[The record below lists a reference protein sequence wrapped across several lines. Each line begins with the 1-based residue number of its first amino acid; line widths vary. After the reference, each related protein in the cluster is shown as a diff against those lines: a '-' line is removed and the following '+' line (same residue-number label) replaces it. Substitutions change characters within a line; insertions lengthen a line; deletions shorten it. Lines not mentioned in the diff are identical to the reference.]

1 MRQDKRKTGDKQKGK
16 QKGNQGQADDKT
28 KKQIQTTKE
37 LTKILFIV
45 YSDGTKVHK
54 SNF

>member
-28 KKQIQTTKE
+28 KKTDTDNEGADQNC
-37 LTKILFIV
+37 L
-45 YSDGTKVHK
+45 Y
-54 SNF
+54 